1 MKKGLKKTLIVL
13 CSIVLFSSNS
23 IGLVAHAEGKE
34 DELTIREYQE
44 PSGENIAAGIH
55 NREGNSGAR
64 AAMLDGCVIYVT
76 VSESGVV
83 ASISTGATEVAKEI
97 GVRDIKVQKKI
108 NGIWVTLVEHSGLH
122 DYNDTDFAVDVTTG
136 YAEKGAYYRV
146 SCTHYAILSDG
157 LHEIFN
163 ETKGI
168 CY

>member
-1 MKKGLKKTLIVL
+1 MKKGLKKVLIVL
-13 CSIVLFSSNS
+13 CSMVLFSSNNMGM
-23 IGLVAHAEGKE
+23 IAHAEGKE
-34 DELTIREYQE
+34 DELTIEEYRELT
-44 PSGENIAAGIH
+44 GENITAGIY
-55 NREGNSGAR
+55 NTEGNSGAK
-64 AAMLDGCVIYVT
+64 AAMLDDCSIYVT

-83 ASISTGATEVAKEI
+83 ASIITGATEVAKEI
-97 GVRDIKVQKKI
+97 GIRDIKVQKKI

-122 DYNDTDFAVDVTTG
+122 DYNDTDFGATVTTG

-163 ETKGI
+163 ETDGI